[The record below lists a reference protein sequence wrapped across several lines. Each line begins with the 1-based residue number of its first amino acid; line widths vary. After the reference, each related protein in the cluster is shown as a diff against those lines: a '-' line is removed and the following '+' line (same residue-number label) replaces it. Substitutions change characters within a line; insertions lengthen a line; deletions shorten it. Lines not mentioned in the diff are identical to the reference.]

1 MNGLKWSS
9 VLNVM
14 TIYGPI
20 ANKENIEQVLLQ
32 LIVCLFI
39 LVVTGASTLAAPILS
54 ETVLTTNS
62 DGATSGS
69 FNGGGAT
76 LTSTQI

>member
-1 MNGLKWSS
+1 
-9 VLNVM
+9 M
-14 TIYGPI
+14 TIHGPS
-20 ANKENIEQVLLQ
+20 ADNENTERVSLQ

-39 LVVTGASTLAAPILS
+39 WVVTGTAAFAAPILS

-69 FNGGGAT
+69 FDG
-76 LTSTQI
+76 